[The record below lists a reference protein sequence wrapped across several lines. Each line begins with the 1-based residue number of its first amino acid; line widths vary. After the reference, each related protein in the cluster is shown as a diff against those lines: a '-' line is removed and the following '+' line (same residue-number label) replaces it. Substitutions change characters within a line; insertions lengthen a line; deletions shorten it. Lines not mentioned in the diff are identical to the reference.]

1 MMQQQTDTL
10 THTMDTAATQ
20 QPAAHHEL
28 TPAEVLSWLPRTAT
42 PAQMDSAIRANIKPC
57 KITWSQCPDTLH
69 LPGWPAGK
77 SYKKFSL
84 PQYYKE

>member
-42 PAQMDSAIRANIKPC
+42 PA
-57 KITWSQCPDTLH
+57 
-69 LPGWPAGK
+69 
-77 SYKKFSL
+77 
-84 PQYYKE
+84 

>member
-42 PAQMDSAIRANIKPC
+42 PAQMDSAIRANIKHAPSAWLAC
-57 KITWSQCPDTLH
+57 GEELQEVQSATIL
-69 LPGWPAGK
+69 
-77 SYKKFSL
+77 
-84 PQYYKE
+84 

>member
-57 KITWSQCPDTLH
+57 KITWSQSRHAPSAWLACGEELQEVQSATIL
-69 LPGWPAGK
+69 
-77 SYKKFSL
+77 
-84 PQYYKE
+84 

>member
-42 PAQMDSAIRANIKPC
+42 PAQMDSAIRANIKPVSRHAPSAWLAC
-57 KITWSQCPDTLH
+57 GEELQEVQSATIL
-69 LPGWPAGK
+69 
-77 SYKKFSL
+77 
-84 PQYYKE
+84 